1 MLDPGEG
8 GRPWRIVACEND
20 NGINEPLVEFAPN
33 LRPRDLGRSC
43 WVGGNSPTTASNE
56 AKDRPSAHRPL
67 LRARLGTS
75 VFKMSGDEKEV
86 ERSSS
91 RGTDW
96 EVVEHENLPIV
107 PDYSEIH
114 SESEGRQVAGDV
126 ATVHETEFFD
136 EGKGL
141 PEGEELNLVGEEEF
155 TLANDDSD
163 ESDEPSQQGESPT
176 KHAKKDED
184 DKYCGSGLPCESW
197 LKRHATCL
205 YRHAKET
212 TTLWSVVV
220 AAALVGLVI
229 LGQKWHREK
238 LQLHQLKWRFN
249 IKK

>member
-1 MLDPGEG
+1 
-8 GRPWRIVACEND
+8 
-20 NGINEPLVEFAPN
+20 
-33 LRPRDLGRSC
+33 
-43 WVGGNSPTTASNE
+43 
-56 AKDRPSAHRPL
+56 
-67 LRARLGTS
+67 
-75 VFKMSGDEKEV
+75 MSGDEKEV
-86 ERSSS
+86 EGSSS

-96 EVVEHENLPIV
+96 EVVSLTASTYAAAPGPKDLDTVDERKEKDVSKSERGSSSDLFMSEHFVFPPSEHENLPIV

-197 LKRHATCL
+197 LQRHATCL

-229 LGQKWHREK
+229 LGQKWHHEK

-249 IKK
+249 VKK